1 MLLKITIAVFVLMII
16 FTGVFAE
23 QVKEEEPQLKKE
35 DLVIEIHHCTTC
47 GFRTRAEKLAQEL
60 QEAYGVESA
69 LIVGETGSF
78 NVFMNDELI
87 FSKTE
92 TGRFPDPGEIVQII
106 DKYLE

>member
-1 MLLKITIAVFVLMII
+1 MLLKVTIALSVLMIL

-23 QVKEEEPQLKKE
+23 QLEEDDSQLKKE
-35 DLVIEIHHCTTC
+35 ELVIEIHHCSTC
-47 GFRTRAEKLAQEL
+47 GFRSKAERIASEI

-78 NVFMNDELI
+78 NIFMNDELI

-92 TGRFPDPGEIVQII
+92 QGRFPDSGEIVQII
-106 DKYLE
+106 ERYFE